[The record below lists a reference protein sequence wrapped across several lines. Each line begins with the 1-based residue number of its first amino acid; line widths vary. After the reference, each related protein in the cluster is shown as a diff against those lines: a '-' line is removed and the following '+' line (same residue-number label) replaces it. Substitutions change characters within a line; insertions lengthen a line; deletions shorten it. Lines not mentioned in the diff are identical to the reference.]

1 MPGWMQA
8 VSDNQPVTPM
18 VNAVRTLT
26 GGPQMEALLG
36 HSSGY
41 YVGLSLIWAAAIVV
55 VFGLLAVV
63 RFSRR

>member
-1 MPGWMQA
+1 
-8 VSDNQPVTPM
+8 
-18 VNAVRTLT
+18 
-26 GGPQMEALLG
+26 MEALLG